1 MEKKAERPFQIN
13 GKTSWIHCLHIR
25 GADHPNAGH
34 DYHYHEYVEMLLFLQ
49 GQTRLIV
56 HDKSYLCQT
65 GQLAVVNAGEPH
77 DVIFDNGSDY
87 ICIKFLPRILYDGE
101 NGLSEFRYA
110 VPYLLDDAHSRVFDA
125 DEMTRRL
132 LQEVMQEWADR
143 QYGCE
148 LVIRANILKVFTAV
162 MRTWHREGACTAA
175 GRIPDYIGAALEH
188 ISRQYAH
195 TTERETA
202 ALCGV
207 SYHHFS
213 AAFRQALGRTFSQHL
228 TAVRLREAKKLLA
241 MTGFPVERIAGQ
253 VGFAT
258 ASHFIKRFKDSTGVT
273 PAQYRKQLYSQPRAT
288 MQICAQL

>member
-1 MEKKAERPFQIN
+1 MEKKAEGLFQIN
-13 GKTSWIHCLHIR
+13 GKVSWVHCTRIQ
-25 GADHPNAGH
+25 GAKSMQDEHS
-34 DYHYHEYVEMLLFLQ
+34 YHYHEYVELLLFLQ
-49 GQTRLIV
+49 GNAQLVVNDERYSC
-56 HDKSYLCQT
+56 HA

-77 DVIFDNGSDY
+77 DVLFDNESDY

-101 NGLSEFRYA
+101 NEISGFRYA
-110 VPYLLDDAHSRVFDA
+110 VPYLLEDAHSRVFDA
-125 DEMTRRL
+125 DEMTRHL
-132 LQEVMQEWADR
+132 LQEVMEEWTQR

-162 MRTWHREGACTAA
+162 MRIWRREGAYSAA

-213 AAFRQALGRTFSQHL
+213 AAFRQALGRTFSQYL
-228 TAVRLREAKKLLA
+228 TAVRIRETKKLLA
-241 MTGFPVERIAGQ
+241 TTDHSIERIAGE

-258 ASHFIKRFKDSTGVT
+258 ASHFIKRFKDCTGIT
-273 PAQYRKQLYSQPRAT
+273 PAQYRKQLPK
-288 MQICAQL
+288 